1 MEPEAIN
8 WYRSPTEKSALRQLT
23 QKSDLMGWL
32 QAGSFLTIYLSLT
45 ALAFCMFLMRLWVI
59 MVIVCYLQSVFMS
72 FVSMGA
78 AVHELSHGTPF
89 RSKGPNEFFLYVFS
103 FLTLNNPIHLRAS
116 HIQNHHPF
124 TVHRGRDKEVI
135 QGPVKEKLNWVNM
148 VSWVTFDF
156 RWFAVCIRAN
166 VLHALG
172 RSGADFFYWDPLFR
186 EDDPRR
192 KQMCRWARFMVVS
205 YILFLAV
212 FLVLHLWVLV
222 YLVVFSCF
230 FGRIVA
236 NLLTATQHTG
246 LGENIPDWRAVCHT
260 VTVEPGCWLSV
271 LAHELSHRASHV
283 CRRAVLQSEEASCCT
298 WTGHAASSPWP
309 LRLPAI
315 AVRRQEPAAGGPGL
329 RSPASVPDN
338 RGAGQTEIE
347 RRHHTQ
353 FPDDAIPMR
362 ATFLNPILDVVSMRY
377 ALGLLERESLNEKD
391 QRMTLER
398 RSAIHGRGDSLPG
411 GIRLCQ
417 KHSFHGALRNPG

>member
-8 WYRSPTEKSALRQLT
+8 WYRSPIEKSALRQLT

-260 VTVEPGCWLSV
+260 VTVNPVVGYLYWHMNYHIEHHMYAAVPFFNLKKLRVALEPDMPP
-271 LAHELSHRASHV
+271 AHRGLFA
-283 CRRAVLQSEEASCCT
+283 CLQ
-298 WTGHAASSPWP
+298 
-309 LRLPAI
+309 LLY
-315 AVRRQEPAAGGPGL
+315 AVRSQQRADPAYVHLPRFPTTAAPARL
-329 RSPASVPDN
+329 R
-338 RGAGQTEIE
+338 
-347 RRHHTQ
+347 
-353 FPDDAIPMR
+353 
-362 ATFLNPILDVVSMRY
+362 
-377 ALGLLERESLNEKD
+377 
-391 QRMTLER
+391 
-398 RSAIHGRGDSLPG
+398 
-411 GIRLCQ
+411 
-417 KHSFHGALRNPG
+417 